1 MLLERHLIDI
11 VGGMLLDVSHPIPDV
26 VEGGL
31 VCDIIYQQ
39 DAHGPSVV
47 GCTCGVFL
55 SVALHKAI
63 ACSQMMRE
71 AR

>member
-31 VCDIIYQQ
+31 VRDIIYQ
-39 DAHGPSVV
+39 
-47 GCTCGVFL
+47 
-55 SVALHKAI
+55 
-63 ACSQMMRE
+63 
-71 AR
+71 